1 MKVTELNKGL
11 LPENPVDRDLIWIDA
26 AEPVF
31 TTHGVFYD
39 ESQGQYVRMPQNVA
53 DATSDMVS
61 ALNRSTSGGRIKFR
75 TNSKCIAI
83 HAVMFDNDEVH
94 HVCQME
100 HGFDL
105 CTQNSFYP
113 RSTFAY
119 SLVPGGTMRRSFSAT
134 YGTGGE
140 MADFTLHLP
149 TNGKVYKLYIGL
161 TPDSEVEIPT
171 PYKYEKPVVFY
182 GSSITQGSCASRP
195 ANIYEAVISRHLDTD
210 FVDLGFGGSCL
221 GEDAVVNYIAGL
233 DMSVFVCDFD
243 HNAPSAEYL
252 KEKHLPIYRTVR
264 AKHPDLP
271 IVFVTAPNIM
281 PDYTWHIPRR
291 EVIRKTY
298 DTAIAEG
305 DSNVYFIDGE
315 TFFDIEDRDM
325 CTVDTCHPNDL
336 GMYLMAKKMIP
347 VLDGILNK

>member
-1 MKVTELNKGL
+1 
-11 LPENPVDRDLIWIDA
+11 
-26 AEPVF
+26 
-31 TTHGVFYD
+31 
-39 ESQGQYVRMPQNVA
+39 
-53 DATSDMVS
+53 
-61 ALNRSTSGGRIKFR
+61 
-75 TNSKCIAI
+75 
-83 HAVMFDNDEVH
+83 
-94 HVCQME
+94 
-100 HGFDL
+100 
-105 CTQNSFYP
+105 
-113 RSTFAY
+113 
-119 SLVPGGTMRRSFSAT
+119 MRRSFSAT
-134 YGTGGE
+134 YGTDGE

-149 TNGKVYKLYIGL
+149 TNGKVFKLYIGL
-161 TPDSEVEIPT
+161 TPDSDVESPT

-195 ANIYEAVISRHLDTD
+195 ANIYEAVVSRHLDTD
-210 FVDLGFGGSCL
+210 FVNLGFGGSCL

-298 DTAIAEG
+298 ETAIAEG

>member
-1 MKVTELNKGL
+1 MKAVDLKYDLPSDDSVNRELVWVEIK
-11 LPENPVDRDLIWIDA
+11 
-26 AEPVF
+26 EPYF
-31 TTHGVFYD
+31 SLHGVFYD
-39 ESQGQYVRMPQNVA
+39 EAQGKYVRMPQSVA
-53 DATSDMVS
+53 DATSVMV
-61 ALNRSTSGGRIKFR
+61 AGLNRNTSGGRIKFR
-75 TNSKCIAI
+75 TDSKCIAMY
-83 HAVMFDNDEVH
+83 AVLFDDDNPHNVTQ
-94 HVCQME
+94 VT

-105 CTQNSFYP
+105 SVQNSFYKRP
-113 RSTFAY
+113 TYAY
-119 SLVPGGTMRRSFSAT
+119 SWYPPSGVKRGFSGS
-134 YGTGGE
+134 YFTGGE
-140 MADFTLHLP
+140 MTDYTLYLP
-149 TNGKVYKLYIGL
+149 THCELYKVYVGL
-161 TPDSEVEIPT
+161 SPDAELAAPT
-171 PYKYEKPVVFY
+171 PYKHENPIVFY
-182 GSSITQGSCASRP
+182 GSSITQGAGASRP
-195 ANIYEAVISRHLDTD
+195 ANIYENIISRHLDTD
-210 FVDLGFGGSCL
+210 FVNLGFGGSCL

-233 DMSVFVCDFD
+233 DMSAFVCDFD

-252 KEKHLPIYRTVR
+252 KEKHLPIYRAVR

-298 DTAIAEG
+298 ETALAEG